1 MDKEF
6 WKDIVGYEGYY
17 QISNLGRVKRLQKV
31 YIDSPG
37 RRMLCKEKILKVKIC
52 KQTGYPYVNL
62 SKNGEVKFK
71 NIHTLVAD
79 AFIPNPDNLPCVNH
93 IDENR
98 SNSVLSNLER
108 CTYSYNNSYGSA
120 CAKRKATMRKN
131 LEGKHKPIYQFDM
144 NGNLLNTYNCGVKQ
158 LEEKFGFDIGTCLT
172 GKCKTSHGF
181 VFSYNNKFSYTED
194 RPKKHQKFVVRLD
207 EHGNEIKRYKSVSEA
222 AKEIGMDRH
231 VFSRSKS
238 DSGEVMVNGMR
249 FVVETK
255 ENEYIPKGH
264 KGPRP
269 DLIGKCSKAISQ
281 FTTTGNYVQSF
292 NSVKEAAI
300 CLGNSVYA
308 SVISNCLNGRLK
320 TAHGFIWKY
329 KGESPNA
336 PVSNEHNRPV
346 NQFTLDGKYIT
357 TYASISDANTKLGK
371 DVKGGIRTCLYNG
384 TNKAY
389 GYIWRYA
396 EEVNK

>member
-6 WKDIVGYEGYY
+6 WKNIVGYEGYY
-17 QISNLGRVKRLQKV
+17 QISNLGRVKRLQRV
-31 YIDSPG
+31 CIDSLG
-37 RRMLCKEKILKVKIC
+37 RRMLYKEKILKEMIS
-52 KQTGYPYVNL
+52 KQTGYPYVCL
-62 SKNGEVKFK
+62 SKDNKEEAK
-71 NIHTLVAD
+71 NIHTLIAD
-79 AFIPNPDNLPCVNH
+79 AFIPNPNNLPCVNH

-98 SNSVLSNLER
+98 ANSVLSNLER

-144 NGNLLNTYNCGVKQ
+144 NGNLLNTYNCGVRQ
-158 LEEKFGFDIGTCLT
+158 LEEKFGFDIETCLT
-172 GKCKTSHGF
+172 EKCKTSHGF

-336 PVSNEHNRPV
+336 PVNNEHNRPV

-396 EEVNK
+396 EEINK